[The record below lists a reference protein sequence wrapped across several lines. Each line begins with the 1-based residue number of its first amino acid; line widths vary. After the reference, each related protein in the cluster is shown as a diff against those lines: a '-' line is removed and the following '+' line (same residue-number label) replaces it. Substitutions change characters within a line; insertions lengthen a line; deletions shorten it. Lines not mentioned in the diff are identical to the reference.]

1 MIKEWFT
8 ARELAEQGLAGLPT
22 TIMGVLKKAE
32 REEWRSRDRMASG
45 GGKEYHI
52 SNLPDKTQMELL
64 DRLIGTDAINPSPQC
79 IPECDARRAVTAE
92 DRRNARL
99 IIVSLFKRFRNSLGM
114 GVLAAEQPFLKFY
127 QKEGQDPASKLV
139 PDWVYHIYPR
149 FSVQS
154 LRSWRASAKKS
165 EGMQALTDKYGNRKG
180 TGVLDRAENGEVAT
194 YIKALITHNGHL
206 KAGHIRDMCRA
217 KWGGSLKVA
226 NKHGDI
232 EHKPLPQIRTF
243 ERFIYTFK
251 QDNED
256 LMLKLTDPDG
266 YKNKI
271 QLATGRADAHIERLN
286 QEWEIDASPADVLC
300 TDGRY
305 NLYAIIDIYS
315 RRSMFLVTKTPT
327 TEASLTLIRKAIMAW
342 GVPETIKTDNG
353 SDFISHRFQTALL
366 ALGIEQDICSPF
378 SPEKKPFVER
388 VFGTLHRD
396 LGPILPGFIGHDVAD
411 RKKIEARKAFSA
423 RLGEKDQEAF
433 AVGLSSEELQQ
444 HIDTWANGKYAH
456 KIHSTLGVS
465 PFQKAHSWT
474 GSIKTISSERAID
487 ILLAPIAS
495 GKGWRKVTKEGIR
508 VERGR
513 FMSPELAIYVGK
525 DVFVRHD
532 PTDMGKIFVFDSN
545 ENFICEAKDVERLGI
560 DRVAL
565 TAQAKAAQ
573 KEHIKELTKDI
584 KKAARDLKPED
595 FIDAYLKNEADK
607 AENIISLP
615 RPTEEHTSKGLTE
628 AERAVFRPEMPE
640 KTQLNQRQLEAHKKL
655 VEEMSQPQE
664 TAKLLTPDDKQS
676 RFRRALNLESRLDS
690 GDRITDADNRWLTRY
705 QTTPE
710 YRSQK
715 SMLKSFG
722 TSWLNKGDINA

>member
-8 ARELAEQGLAGLPT
+8 ARELIELELDKIPTSVAG
-22 TIMGVLKKAE
+22 ILKKAD
-32 REEWRSRDRMASG
+32 RENWRSRDRLASG

-52 SNLPDKTQMELL
+52 SNLPDKAQIELL
-64 DRLIGTDAINPSPQC
+64 DKIIGTDAIADSVL
-79 IPECDARRAVTAE
+79 CDRHDDSRCAVTTE

-99 IIVSLFKRFRNSLGM
+99 IIVALFKRFRKSVGL

-127 QKEGQDPASKLV
+127 QSEGMKSGSKLV
-139 PDWVYHIYPR
+139 PDWVYGIYPD

-154 LRSWRASAKKS
+154 LRNWRACAKKND
-165 EGMQALTDKYGNRKG
+165 GLKDLTDKYGNRKG

-194 YIKALITHNGHL
+194 YIHALITHNGHL
-206 KAGHIRDMCRA
+206 KAGHVRDMCRA
-217 KWGGSLKVA
+217 KWGNTLRVK
-226 NKHGDI
+226 NKNGD
-232 EHKPLPQIRTF
+232 EEEKPLPQIRTF
-243 ERFIYTFK
+243 ERFIYAFK
-251 QDNED
+251 QENKD

-271 QLATGRADAHIERLN
+271 MLATGRADAHIERLN

-305 NLYAIIDIYS
+305 NLYAIIDIFS
-315 RRSMFLVTKTPT
+315 RRSMFLVTKTPR
-327 TEASLTLIRKAIMAW
+327 TEAALSLIRKAIMEW

-378 SPEKKPFVER
+378 SPEKKPYVER

-411 RKKIEARKAFSA
+411 RKKIEAKKAFSA
-423 RLGEKDQEAF
+423 RLGEKEQDAF
-433 AVGLSSEELQQ
+433 AVGLSSEDLQR
-444 HIDTWANGKYAH
+444 HIDTWASGKYEH
-456 KIHSTLGVS
+456 RVHSTIGVS
-465 PFQKAHSWT
+465 PFQKANSWT

-513 FMSPELAIYVGK
+513 FMAPELAMYVSK
-525 DVFVRHD
+525 EVFVRHD
-532 PTDMGKIFVFDSN
+532 PADMGRIYVFDN
-545 ENFICEAKDVERLGI
+545 DDNFICEAKNVERLGI
-560 DRVAL
+560 DRLAL
-565 TAQAKAAQ
+565 TEQSKAAQ
-573 KEHIKELTKDI
+573 KEHIRELTKDI
-584 KKAARDLKPED
+584 KKAARSIKPED
-595 FIDAYLKNEADK
+595 FIDAYLQTEAEK
-607 AENIISLP
+607 AENIIPLP
-615 RPTEEHTSKGLTE
+615 RERTEHTSKGLSE
-628 AERAVFRPEMPE
+628 AERAVFRPQLPE
-640 KTQLNQRQLEAHKKL
+640 KTELSEKQQKAHKKL
-655 VEEMSQPQE
+655 VEEMSKSQP
-664 TAKLLTPDDKQS
+664 TKLLKTEDRQT
-676 RFRRALNLESRLDS
+676 RFRRALNLESRLNE
-690 GDRITDADNRWLTRY
+690 GLRITEEDNKWLSRY

-715 SMLKSFG
+715 SMLEDFG
-722 TSWLNKGDINA
+722 TSWLEKGDLNA